1 VNRVGII
8 LLFVGGAC
16 GAPPASTTDGGAG
29 GDGGNGSGLSLAF
42 AIDPAVPG
50 TLLPGVT
57 IDRVDLAIKDLR
69 LTGDAA
75 SATDDRT
82 RAGYL
87 AISWRS
93 DHQPYPATFPKAPP
107 GQYSKIAF
115 VLENDT
121 GQSFV
126 IQGTVTV
133 GGTSHNYVIQDDHDV
148 NVSVP
153 MNVMLPVG
161 GTASDTLQAHM
172 LGVLTNVNWSDAVLE
187 PDGTLQLTS
196 DTDLSTVRNNLG
208 AAFTAASID
217 ATH

>member
-1 VNRVGII
+1 VLRAGII
-8 LLFVGGAC
+8 VLFVAGAC
-16 GAPPASTTDGGAG
+16 GASPASGPDAGPG
-29 GDGGNGSGLSLAF
+29 GDSANGTGLSLAF
-42 AIDPAVPG
+42 SVDPAVPG

-87 AISWRS
+87 AISWR
-93 DHQPYPATFPKAPP
+93 DQHQPYPAAFPKAPP

-115 VLENDT
+115 ILENDT

-126 IQGTVTV
+126 IKGTVTIAD
-133 GGTSHNYVIQDDHDV
+133 TMHNYVIQDDHDV
-148 NVSVP
+148 DVSVP
-153 MNVMLPVG
+153 MDVMLPVG
-161 GTASDTLQAHM
+161 GTATDTLQVHM
-172 LGVLTNVNWSDAVLE
+172 VGVLTGVNWENAVLE

-196 DTDLSTVRNNLG
+196 DTDLSAVRNNLG
-208 AAFTAASID
+208 AAFTAASTNQ
-217 ATH
+217 TH

>member
-1 VNRVGII
+1 VLRAGII
-8 LLFVGGAC
+8 VLFVAGAC
-16 GAPPASTTDGGAG
+16 GAPPASTPDGGP
-29 GDGGNGSGLSLAF
+29 DGSGLSLAF
-42 AIDPAVPG
+42 AVDPAVPG

-82 RAGYL
+82 RAAYL
-87 AISWRS
+87 AISWR
-93 DHQPYPATFPKAPP
+93 DGHQPYPAAFPKAPP

-121 GQSFV
+121 GESFV
-126 IQGTVTV
+126 IKGSVMFAGTM
-133 GGTSHNYVIQDDHDV
+133 HNYVIQDDHDV

-161 GTASDTLQAHM
+161 GTATDTLQAHM
-172 LGVLTNVNWSDAVLE
+172 LGVLTGVNWENAVLE

-196 DTDLSTVRNNLG
+196 DTDLSAVRTNLG
-208 AAFTAASID
+208 AAFTASSTVAQ
-217 ATH
+217 

>member
-1 VNRVGII
+1 MKRAGII
-8 LLFVGGAC
+8 VLFVIGAC
-16 GAPPASTTDGGAG
+16 GSPAIAPDGGGG
-29 GDGGNGSGLSLAF
+29 GDAPNGSGLSLAF
-42 AIDPAVPG
+42 AIDPPVPG
-50 TLLPGVT
+50 TLFPDVT
-57 IDRVDLAIKDLR
+57 VDKVDLAIKDLR

-87 AISWRS
+87 AISWGP

-115 VLENDT
+115 VLENDS

-126 IQGTVTV
+126 IQGTVTIE
-133 GGTSHNYVIQDDHDV
+133 GSTHKYTIQDNHDID
-148 NVSVP
+148 VSVP

-161 GTASDTLQAHM
+161 GSAMDTLETHM
-172 LGVLTNVNWSDAVLE
+172 LGVLTGVNWADAQLQ

-196 DTDLSTVRNNLG
+196 DSDLSTVRNNLG
-208 AAFTAASID
+208 SAFTAASTD